1 MSYSIK
7 LKALGGKLSIVGDT
21 HAHVPDGEF
30 TVNGH
35 EDVHGTSLTVQ
46 RLDPGQ
52 QVVIQAQAYSPRK
65 AADQ

>member
-21 HAHVPDGEF
+21 HPHLPDGEF
-30 TVNGH
+30 TLNGH
-35 EDVHGTSLTVQ
+35 EDAHGTSLTVS

-52 QVVIQAQAYSPRK
+52 QVVIQATAFAPK
-65 AADQ
+65 PVTP